1 MRLVVLLATLVLL
14 TRCSSVSSYDANSGQ
29 PSSSLNGSQGGGGV
43 QTSIWSN
50 DPSQKTVTN
59 QSGSQ

>member
-1 MRLVVLLATLVLL
+1 MRPILMLFVGLLLNGCGT
-14 TRCSSVSSYDANSGQ
+14 VSQYDANSGQ
-29 PSSSLNGSQGGGGV
+29 NASSLNGSQGGGGV

-59 QSGSQ
+59 QNPQ